1 MLIQILSHF
10 MKNVQANRMTNFGPL
25 CEKLITGI
33 VINTKQPLF
42 LWLSSRPALGSII
55 NELLTVQVQKMESDY
70 GSRWLDAPAYYIM
83 LLVVI
88 SQNAFIFNFYG
99 TTYNPIQ
106 QKFRASKYN
115 HETISIIIITI
126 KMFIFRHK

>member
-1 MLIQILSHF
+1 
-10 MKNVQANRMTNFGPL
+10 MTNFGPL

-88 SQNAFIFNFYG
+88 SQNAFIFNFLRDYIPFNKNSEPPS
-99 TTYNPIQ
+99 TTMKLY
-106 QKFRASKYN
+106 
-115 HETISIIIITI
+115 ISL
-126 KMFIFRHK
+126 